1 MPETPATPS
10 RLGRYQQVVR
20 ILLRYGFADLVSQ
33 PPLNR
38 VPGLGRLLAG
48 KDGTAELQWTRYE
61 RIRMALAELG
71 PTFVK
76 LGQVAANRP
85 DLLPPGLIAELEK
98 LQDEVPPM
106 SSEDFEAVLDEA
118 YGERRHEFFE
128 AIDPQPVAAASIAQ
142 VHRARLRSGEVV
154 ALKVQRRGIRAV
166 IEADVAVMYTLAE
179 LVERLLPPDFYA
191 RPTEVVRAFEQQIKK
206 ELDFRL
212 ERTHMEQFR
221 KLFARER
228 KVHIPRPWPEYST
241 DTVLC
246 MEFIEGIRL
255 GDLDE
260 LKAHGIDPKK
270 LARRGI
276 RLYFRQFFEFGL
288 YHADPHP
295 GNIVIRPDG
304 TICLLDFGQVG
315 RLTPYDQELLGELFV
330 AAIQL
335 DPRSIRQVLERYALV
350 DAGADGP
357 ALEYALN
364 ELIAAYAELPIEQI
378 DFRDL
383 AGRIFELVYRFR
395 LRLPANLL
403 LLAKTLV
410 IAEGMGLRL
419 DPSFHLLQDL
429 QPWAVKLVSRRYSP
443 TALARRLGT
452 GMLDMLRL
460 GARLPRYLEELLE
473 KAVEG
478 RLRIEFEHK
487 GLNAFYQELDLIANR
502 LVLALLI
509 AALILGSSVV
519 VLARIPPLINHVSA
533 IGLAGFVLSGILA
546 LWLLVNIL
554 RRGRY

>member
-1 MPETPATPS
+1 MPQTTTRLS
-10 RLGRYQQVVR
+10 RLSRYQQVVR
-20 ILLRYGFADLVSQ
+20 TLLRYGFVDLVSQ
-33 PPLNR
+33 PPLSR
-38 VPGLGRLLAG
+38 VPGLGRIVAG
-48 KDGTAELQWTRYE
+48 KDGTAELEWTRYE

-106 SSEDFEAVLDEA
+106 SPADFEAVLDEA
-118 YGERRHEFFE
+118 YGDKRQDYFAE
-128 AIDPQPVAAASIAQ
+128 IDPRPVAAASIAQ
-142 VHRARLRSGEVV
+142 VHRARLKSGEAV

-166 IEADVAVMYTLAE
+166 IEADIAIMYTLAE

-206 ELDFRL
+206 ELDFKL

-221 KLFARER
+221 KRFARER
-228 KVHIPRPWPEYST
+228 KVYIPRTWPEYST

-255 GDLDE
+255 SDVE
-260 LKAHGIDPKK
+260 ALKRKGIDPAK

-276 RLYFRQFFEFGL
+276 QLYFRQFFEFGL

-295 GNIVIRPDG
+295 GNIIIRPDG

-335 DPRSIRQVLERYALV
+335 DARSIRQVLERYAMV
-350 DAGADGP
+350 EAGEDGP
-357 ALEYALN
+357 RLEYEIN
-364 ELIAAYAELPIEQI
+364 DLIATYADLPIEQI
-378 DFRDL
+378 DFRDV
-383 AGRIFELVYRFR
+383 AARIFDLVYRFR

-429 QPWAVKLVSRRYSP
+429 RPWAMKLVSQRYNP
-443 TALARRLGT
+443 TAVAKKLSK

-460 GARLPRYLEELLE
+460 SARLPRYIEELLE
-473 KAVEG
+473 KANEG

-502 LVLALLI
+502 FVLALLI

-533 IGLAGFVLSGILA
+533 IGLAGFVLSGVLA